1 MRFIKNLY
9 KTIVTLGVICII
21 FITLKPLAVKGY
33 KVYMVHDVKRDLI
46 SFVNNMD
53 NEILEESEMKN
64 IVEYMSGI
72 ECSNNVCSGYIT
84 DVKYMPSQNGYEI
97 SYVLYISGP
106 SIDNEH
112 IQKTKFINVRG
123 AEY

>member
-9 KTIVTLGVICII
+9 KTIVTLGAICII

-33 KVYMVHDVKRDLI
+33 KAYMVHDVKRDLI
-46 SFVNNMD
+46 SFVNNID

-64 IVEYMSGI
+64 IVEYISGI
-72 ECSNNVCSGYIT
+72 ECSNNVCSGYLT
-84 DVKYMPSQNGYEI
+84 DVKYTPSQNGYEI

>member
-1 MRFIKNLY
+1 MTFIKKLY
-9 KTIVTLGVICII
+9 KTIVSLGVICII

-33 KVYMVHDVKRDLI
+33 KAYMVHDVKRDLI

-72 ECSNNVCSGYIT
+72 ECINNVCSGYIT

>member
-9 KTIVTLGVICII
+9 KTIITLGAICITI
-21 FITLKPLAVKGY
+21 ITLKPLAIKGY
-33 KVYMVHDVKRDLI
+33 KAYMEHDVKRDLI
-46 SFVNNMD
+46 SFVDNMD

-84 DVKYMPSQNGYEI
+84 DVKYTPSKSGYEV

-106 SIDNEH
+106 SIEDEH

>member
-21 FITLKPLAVKGY
+21 FITLKPLVVKGY
-33 KVYMVHDVKRDLI
+33 KAYMVHDVKRDLI

-84 DVKYMPSQNGYEI
+84 DVKYTPSQNGYEI

-123 AEY
+123 G

>member
-1 MRFIKNLY
+1 MTFIKKLY
-9 KTIVTLGVICII
+9 KTIVSLGIICII

-33 KVYMVHDVKRDLI
+33 KAYMVHDVKRDLI

>member
-1 MRFIKNLY
+1 MRFIKKLY

-106 SIDNEH
+106 SIDNEY

>member
-1 MRFIKNLY
+1 MTFIKKLY
-9 KTIVTLGVICII
+9 KTIVSLGVICII

-33 KVYMVHDVKRDLI
+33 KAYMVHDVKRDLI

-53 NEILEESEMKN
+53 NEILEESEMKT